1 METKTAQAIALFT
14 SGDIAESIKI
24 FSKFRIGF
32 TKDEIRTLE
41 IARESMTGNE
51 SFYHAIKVD
60 TAVIKQKAVELI
72 KEKYNL

>member
-14 SGDIAESIKI
+14 SGNIAGSLKI

-51 SFYHAIKVD
+51 SFYQAIKVD
-60 TAVIKQKAVELI
+60 TAVIKQQAVELI

>member
-14 SGDIAESIKI
+14 SGNIAGSLKI

-41 IARESMTGNE
+41 IARELVTGNE
-51 SFYHAIKVD
+51 DFYKAIKID
-60 TAVIKQKAVELI
+60 TSAIKLEAIQII
-72 KEKYNL
+72 KMKYNL